1 MKVSINGTTMAYEDH
16 GAGPAVLLLHGIP
29 FDRSFWKA
37 QIQPLALAG
46 YRVIAP
52 DLRGFG
58 QSMASPGD
66 YSLDAL
72 RDDVIGLLN
81 YLGIGRAAMVGLSL
95 GAHVLNT
102 LLERYPQ
109 RLVAAVVVDPL
120 HRIDDHA
127 ETDNADCMTGSEN
140 GTDITRH
147 LLDFLQGVKRF
158 RPRCQL
164 YRQVA

>member
-1 MKVSINGTTMAYEDH
+1 
-16 GAGPAVLLLHGIP
+16 
-29 FDRSFWKA
+29 
-37 QIQPLALAG
+37 
-46 YRVIAP
+46 
-52 DLRGFG
+52 
-58 QSMASPGD
+58 
-66 YSLDAL
+66 
-72 RDDVIGLLN
+72 LLN
-81 YLGIGRAAMVGLSL
+81 YLGIGRAATVGLSL
-95 GAHVLNT
+95 GAHVLKT

-140 GTDITRH
+140 GTDITRR

-158 RPRCQL
+158 QPRRQL